1 MIILKTR
8 EEVEVMALGGHIL
21 KEVIDELSLL
31 VKPGTKTIEIE
42 RAAEKII
49 QREGGKPGFKGVGGF
64 PFALCASLN
73 DEIVHGIPG
82 ERELKDGDIFTIDFG
97 IFFKLEKFLGNSFD
111 KKKYPNIL
119 EGFHTDMART
129 YTVGEVELETKRL
142 LTATRKML
150 KIGIK
155 KMRPGITL
163 GDLGETMQR
172 YAEKQGFYVIKGLCG
187 HGIGKNLHE
196 SPDVL
201 NYGERHKGLKLV
213 PGMVICIEPMLAI
226 GDDDIKLAKNRQTYV
241 TRDNSLSAH
250 FEDMIAVTDDGF
262 RVLTK

>member
-1 MIILKTR
+1 MIIVKTR
-8 EEVEVMALGGHIL
+8 EEIEVMAMGGHIL

-31 VKPGTKTIEIE
+31 VKPGTKTIEVE
-42 RAAEKII
+42 RAAERII
-49 QREGGKPGFKGVGGF
+49 QREGGKASFKGVGGF
-64 PFALCASLN
+64 PFSVCASLN

-82 ERELKDGDIFTIDFG
+82 ERELQKGDIFTIDFG
-97 IFFKLEKFLGNSFD
+97 IFFKLERFLGNNFD
-111 KKKYPNIL
+111 KKNYPNLL

-129 YTVGEVELETKRL
+129 YAVGEIDLETKRL

-155 KMRPGITL
+155 KVRPGITL

-172 YAEKQGFYVIKGLCG
+172 YAEKQGFFVVKGLCG

-201 NYGERHKGLKLV
+201 NYGERHKGLKLI

-250 FEDMIAVTDDGF
+250 FEDMIAVTEDGF